1 MISINVPSSHAS
13 RTVSEEPKSSS
24 AKDKCRPQ
32 EYMSPILSV
41 TSRCRSACLV
51 AFIASSV
58 GFSRCRLGLRT
69 AKAMS
74 GPCAGCDVED
84 GSDNRSCSPD
94 SPRKAPRTTV
104 AKMFLFKVHS
114 RDLRQFFVLWF
125 AAPSSSIPLTTT
137 RAGLTTLRIIVVS
150 SIHRKT
156 CLWRHQQN
164 SPPSSTSLQRKVD
177 LTIGCTSVD
186 GTVHGS
192 STWTPSRLGLC
203 SRAMG
208 LQMAPSIFCERLSTD
223 TFRCFAH
230 ILSPSFFPF
239 PSSASPSLLFS
250 LL

>member
-1 MISINVPSSHAS
+1 MDPTIVRARPTPPARHLAPRWPRCFFSKFIHETSA
-13 RTVSEEPKSSS
+13 SSS
-24 AKDKCRPQ
+24 C
-32 EYMSPILSV
+32 
-41 TSRCRSACLV
+41 
-51 AFIASSV
+51 
-58 GFSRCRLGLRT
+58 
-69 AKAMS
+69 
-74 GPCAGCDVED
+74 
-84 GSDNRSCSPD
+84 
-94 SPRKAPRTTV
+94 
-104 AKMFLFKVHS
+104 
-114 RDLRQFFVLWF
+114 LWF

-230 ILSPSFFPF
+230 ILSPSFFPL
-239 PSSASPSLLFS
+239 PLALPPPLFS
-250 LL
+250 SLFYSQCHTADHDVLTKLGWKKIADVSVDDEVLTLATRTSDQVCQRQSLVWRY